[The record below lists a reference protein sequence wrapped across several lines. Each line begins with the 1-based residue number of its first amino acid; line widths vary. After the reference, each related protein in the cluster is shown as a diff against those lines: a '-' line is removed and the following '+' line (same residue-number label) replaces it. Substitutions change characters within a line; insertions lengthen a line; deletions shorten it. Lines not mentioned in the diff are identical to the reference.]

1 MDMRNKVKVF
11 LDCGFT
17 MSAIANA
24 AGISKSTLIKWM
36 NGDRENIS
44 EASQMALDVAFMDI
58 ADKIHAA
65 VYEDEPTDKGFK
77 YDDIVLE

>member
-1 MDMRNKVKVF
+1 MDMKSKVKVF
-11 LDCGFT
+11 IDCGFT

-36 NGDRENIS
+36 NGERNNIS
-44 EASQMALDVAFMDI
+44 EASQMALDAAFMDI

-65 VYEDEPTDKGFK
+65 VYDEETEKTYQ
-77 YDDIVLE
+77 YDDIVLN

>member
-1 MDMRNKVKVF
+1 MKSKVRVF
-11 LDCGFT
+11 IDCGFT

-44 EASQMALDVAFMDI
+44 DASQVALDAAFMDI

-65 VYEDEPTDKGFK
+65 VYDEEPENSYK
-77 YDDIVLE
+77 YDDIVLD